1 MTNTPNLALPY
12 IDAAQAQKHV
22 THNEA
27 LRGLDALVQTA
38 IVTRALSAAPG
49 TPADGACYILS
60 AAGTGGWA
68 GQPAATVA
76 AWQDGIWVFY
86 PPKTGWL
93 AWVADEATTVTYTGT
108 AWQIFGVPPS
118 VPQLGIN
125 TTADAT
131 NRLAVKSPAIL
142 FDNTGNGAQV
152 KINKAAATDTASLLY
167 QDGYSGRVEMGLA
180 SDDDFHLKVSPDG
193 SVWKEALRIDR
204 TSGLASAFGDPAV
217 ALGIAT
223 KQYVDAHSGL
233 VTPGGS
239 SGQIQY
245 NNSGALGGFTASGD
259 ASINGATGAVTIAA
273 NAVTNAKA
281 AQMAA
286 GTLKGNSTG
295 ASANPA
301 DLSAAQAKALL
312 AISSADVSGLGALA
326 AASSVSLT
334 SQATGTLQ
342 AAQEPAHTG
351 DVTNLAGSL
360 ALTIAANAVT
370 NAKAAQMAAAT
381 LKGNNTGA
389 TANAFDLTAAQVKA
403 LLAISSADVSG
414 LGALAAASSVSL
426 TSQVTGTLQAA
437 QEAAHTGDVTNPA
450 GSLALTIAANAVT
463 NAKSAQMA
471 AGTLKG
477 NSTGASANA
486 ADLSATQAKAL
497 LAISSADVSGLGA
510 LAAASSVSLTSQ
522 ATGTLQ
528 EAQEPAHT
536 GDVTNPAGN
545 LALTIAANAVTNA
558 KAAQM
563 AAATLKGN
571 NTGAVANALDL
582 TAAQVKAL
590 LTIAAADVSGLATI
604 ATTGNASDA
613 LWANSVPQVGI
624 NATADTTNRLA
635 VASAASLFNHTGA
648 GHQLKLNKAAAANT
662 ASVLYQDNFSG
673 RAEIGLTGDDN
684 FHFKVSPDGATFKE
698 ALLLDRTSGLGTVF
712 GDPAVALGI
721 ATKQYVDARSSGAAA
736 ITEIEIDF
744 GASAVRSKK
753 FLISDAAVLASSKVV
768 PQQSGKAATGRQ
780 ADENE
785 MDMLHLR
792 AAPAA
797 GTFTLYAACLT
808 GRVNGKFKINY
819 QVG

>member
-108 AWQIFGVPPS
+108 AWQIFGVSPS

-167 QDGYSGRVEMGLA
+167 QDGYSGRAEMGLA

-334 SQATGTLQ
+334 SQ
-342 AAQEPAHTG
+342 
-351 DVTNLAGSL
+351 
-360 ALTIAANAVT
+360 
-370 NAKAAQMAAAT
+370 
-381 LKGNNTGA
+381 
-389 TANAFDLTAAQVKA
+389 
-403 LLAISSADVSG
+403 
-414 LGALAAASSVSL
+414 
-426 TSQVTGTLQAA
+426 VTGTLQAA

-463 NAKSAQMA
+463 NAKAAQMA

-477 NSTGASANA
+477 NSTGAFANA

>member
-1 MTNTPNLALPY
+1 MTSTPNLALPY

-27 LRGLDALVQTA
+27 LRGLDTLVQTA
-38 IVTRALSAAPG
+38 IATRTLSAPPS
-49 TPADGACYILS
+49 TPADGACYIL
-60 AAGTGGWA
+60 AATGTGGWA

-93 AWVADEATTVTYTGT
+93 VWVADEATTVAYTGST
-108 AWQIFGVPPS
+108 WQVFGMSPS

-131 NRLAVKSPAIL
+131 NKLAVKSPAIL

-167 QDGYSGRVEMGLA
+167 QDGYSGRSEMGLA
-180 SDDDFHLKVSPDG
+180 GDDDFHLKVSPDG
-193 SVWKEALRIDR
+193 STWKEALRIDR
-204 TSGLASAFGDPAV
+204 TSGLASVFGDPAV

-223 KQYVDAHSGL
+223 KQYVDAHSSTG
-233 VTPGGS
+233 TPGGS
-239 SGQIQY
+239 SGQLQY
-245 NNSGALGGFTASGD
+245 NNAGAFGGFTASGD
-259 ASINGATGAVTIAA
+259 ATINSATGAVTLAA

-281 AQMAA
+281 APMAA
-286 GTLKGNSTG
+286 ATLKGNTTG
-295 ASANPA
+295 AAANPA

-312 AISSADVSGLGALA
+312 AISAADVSGLGALA

-334 SQATGTLQ
+334 TQATGTLQ

-351 DVTNLAGSL
+351 DVNNTAGSL

-370 NAKAAQMAAAT
+370 NAKAAPMAAST

-389 TANAFDLTAAQVKA
+389 T
-403 LLAISSADVSG
+403 
-414 LGALAAASSVSL
+414 
-426 TSQVTGTLQAA
+426 
-437 QEAAHTGDVTNPA
+437 
-450 GSLALTIAANAVT
+450 
-463 NAKSAQMA
+463 
-471 AGTLKG
+471 
-477 NSTGASANA
+477 
-486 ADLSATQAKAL
+486 
-497 LAISSADVSGLGA
+497 
-510 LAAASSVSLTSQ
+510 
-522 ATGTLQ
+522 
-528 EAQEPAHT
+528 
-536 GDVTNPAGN
+536 
-545 LALTIAANAVTNA
+545 
-558 KAAQM
+558 
-563 AAATLKGN
+563 
-571 NTGAVANALDL
+571 ANALDL

-590 LTIAAADVSGLATI
+590 LAIAAADVSGLAII
-604 ATTGNASDA
+604 ASTGNASDA
-613 LWANSVPQVGI
+613 LWTNSVPQVGI
-624 NATADTTNRLA
+624 NTTADATNKLA
-635 VASAASLFNHTGA
+635 VASAASLFNHNGA
-648 GHQLKLNKAAAANT
+648 GHQMKLNKAAAANT
-662 ASVLYQDNFSG
+662 ASVLYQDNSSG

-684 FHFKVSPDGATFKE
+684 FHVKVSADGATFKE

-721 ATKQYVDARSSGAAA
+721 ATKQYVDAHSGGAAA
-736 ITEIEIDF
+736 ISEIEIDF

-768 PQQSGKAATGRQ
+768 PLQSGKAATGRQ

-797 GTFTLYAACLT
+797 GAFTLYAACLT